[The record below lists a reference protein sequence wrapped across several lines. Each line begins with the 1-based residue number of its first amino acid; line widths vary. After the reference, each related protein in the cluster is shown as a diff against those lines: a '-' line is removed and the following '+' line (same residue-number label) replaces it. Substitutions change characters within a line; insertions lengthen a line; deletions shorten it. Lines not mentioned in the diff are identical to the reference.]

1 MTSSRREN
9 NETSNRRTL
18 PTNIRRMIL
27 HISQAGL
34 ELEAALAVDHDVEG
48 DTSPVLA
55 ETLVRP

>member
-1 MTSSRREN
+1 MTSLRREN

-34 ELEAALAVDHDVEG
+34 ELEATIAVDHDVEG
-48 DTSPVLA
+48 DKSPVLA
-55 ETLVRP
+55 ETLDI

>member
-1 MTSSRREN
+1 
-9 NETSNRRTL
+9 
-18 PTNIRRMIL
+18 MIL

-55 ETLVRP
+55 ETLVHP